1 MRPEFGRPL
10 TQYYTSRDFH
20 APGQIWT
27 GLQDAKGS
35 MLFGSTDCVLEF
47 DGIQWNRVPVT
58 SGGNIRALARDN
70 AGNVWVGGDNV
81 LGTLQRTANGYEF
94 RRVDPKLLMGLR
106 GFGSIWDIFVR
117 GSRVYFL
124 SDKLLM
130 FREGGV
136 FHALPWPTST
146 AAEWYVCPSPHHVYV
161 QAMGQGLWELV
172 DDRYRLVSDDERL
185 KESRLHGAIETAEG
199 KIVLVTGTLGLFRLS
214 EGGIEPLE
222 TSVDSLLHQG
232 VYTARLLSNEILA
245 LAVRGQG
252 LAFVDLN
259 GNVKRL
265 FLSENGIPD
274 PSILGLALDDSNG
287 LWVCG
292 DNGVTRLDATFSADI
307 FDHVNGLGR
316 GSVSD
321 LIRYDGRMYASAR
334 DGLYVLEN
342 ENRNVFRFRR
352 LGGISTSIWSMIQ
365 YSGGVL
371 AGGDVGLFGIRVER
385 ADPVETT
392 LHYITVLEQSK
403 TYPDLFFAGMAY
415 GLGIV
420 EAPPGRTIASYQ
432 IPSLDANIQS
442 ICETSSGELYLA
454 SGDHKFYR
462 TRLDLLKKRNQ
473 NDSPLQSINLP
484 AASGHSG
491 TPAVFAWKGKI
502 LLCQQSGLFLYDAE
516 NNSAS
521 PLSLSPALGS
531 ASIELASSG
540 LLPPDH
546 FWLVTNEAGRSPHLP
561 DKRKLWIVHSDG
573 NRKPIPNAVC
583 DFLGEIF
590 NIREEQSGQS
600 KEVWIAG
607 GFGAVKL
614 NLDDLPKSATSFLIY
629 PEGASSNDGKSIAL
643 PRGDE
648 TLELPFDGRDIQIR
662 FGTDHFANANEIEFA
677 SRLETIGSG
686 WSPFTREPIWRTG
699 ALNEGRYRVHVR
711 ARDADGVQSEE
722 YILAFVIDPPWFRTW
737 WAYAI
742 YVALIGLGLAL
753 FIRLRVRH
761 LKKREYELVSLV
773 DQRTQDLRE
782 SQARLQEA
790 KEAAEAAN
798 RAKTNFLANMSHELR
813 TPLNS
818 IMGFSHLLLR
828 DANLGESARKRLE
841 TIYQSGENLLLMINE
856 MLDLSKIE
864 AGSIAI
870 NPVPVQFRKWLG
882 AIVDEFQLR
891 CRTKQIDFQCVI
903 DPKTPEWISADP
915 LRLRQVLLNLLGN
928 ALKFTQR
935 GNIALHVRLVIPT
948 LVFDVSDTGSGI
960 PTSELPRIFEP
971 FFQASNNKDN
981 NQGVGLGLYISRRI
995 VELLHG
1001 TISVRSVE
1009 NTGSTFSFSV
1019 PLAQVVPVDSRSER
1033 RQIVGYEGP
1042 RQTVLVVDDNVL
1054 NRRLLH
1060 EMLQH
1065 VGFEVTEADSP
1076 EECLQLLRN
1085 QSYDVLISDIRMPG
1099 KDGHALIREVRGFA
1113 NRHSLLALASSAS
1126 VYADDK
1132 EKAIAAGFDDFLP
1145 KPVYEAE
1152 LLAVLE
1158 RHLRLNWIYSSN
1170 GKPKTEL
1177 FATIEQAEQSAL
1189 EEPLPPKAD
1198 LQRCL
1203 ELTRL
1208 GDIVALRQEIDKL
1221 RQRDP
1226 ASTTFCERLEILG
1239 NHYRMESLER
1249 ILGNALTLQGD

>member
-1 MRPEFGRPL
+1 
-10 TQYYTSRDFH
+10 
-20 APGQIWT
+20 
-27 GLQDAKGS
+27 
-35 MLFGSTDCVLEF
+35 MLFGSLDGVLEF

-58 SGGNIRALARDN
+58 SGGAIRALGRDK
-70 AGNVWVGGDNV
+70 AGNIWVGGDNV
-81 LGTLQRTANGYEF
+81 LGTLERTAVGYEF
-94 RRVDPKLLMGLR
+94 RRVDPKLPEALR
-106 GFGSIWDIFVR
+106 EFGSIWDIFVR

-130 FREGGV
+130 FTEGGT
-136 FHALPWPTST
+136 FHPLPWPTGTS
-146 AAEWYVCPSPHHVYV
+146 AEWYVCQTPHHIYV
-161 QAMGQGLWELV
+161 QAMGQGLWELI
-172 DDRYRLVSDDERL
+172 DDRYVLVANDERL
-185 KESRLHGAIETAEG
+185 RTTRLHGAIETADG
-199 KIVLVTGTLGLFRLS
+199 NIILITGTLGLFRLS
-214 EGGIEPLE
+214 DTRLEPLE
-222 TSVDSLLHQG
+222 TAIDSLLRQG
-232 VYTARLLSNEILA
+232 VYTAKLLPDQSLA
-245 LAVRGQG
+245 LAVRGHG

-274 PSILGLALDDSNG
+274 PSILGLVLDDSNG
-287 LWVCG
+287 LWVVG

-307 FDHVNGLGR
+307 FDHMSGLGR

-321 LIRYDGRMYASAR
+321 LIRCNGRMYASTR
-334 DGLYVLEN
+334 DGLYVLEKDN
-342 ENRNVFRFRR
+342 ADVFRFRR
-352 LGGISTSIWSMIQ
+352 LDEISSSMWSMIQ
-365 YSGGVL
+365 YSGGFL
-371 AGGDVGLFGIRVER
+371 AGGDVGLFNVRTDRV
-385 ADPVETT
+385 DPVQSA
-392 LHYITVLEQSK
+392 LHYITVLEKSK
-403 TYPDLFFAGMAY
+403 AYPDMFFAGMAY

-420 EAPPGRTIASYQ
+420 ELHPEKVISSYQ
-432 IPSLDANIQS
+432 IPSLSKNIEAVY
-442 ICETSSGELYLA
+442 ETSSGELYLA
-454 SGDHKFYR
+454 SSDHKFYR
-462 TRLDLLKKRNQ
+462 TRLDLLKRRNQ
-473 NDSPLQSINLP
+473 NDPSLRPINIP
-484 AASGHSG
+484 PSSGQSG
-491 TPAVFAWKGKI
+491 TPAVFAWKGKV
-502 LLCQQSGLFLYDAE
+502 LLCQQSGLFLYDPE
-516 NNSAS
+516 NDSAS
-521 PLSLSPALGS
+521 PLGLSPALGS
-531 ASIELASSG
+531 ASVELASPG

-546 FWLVTNEAGRSPHLP
+546 FWLVTNEAGGSPRSP
-561 DKRKLWIVHSDG
+561 DKRKLWIVDSNG
-573 NRKPIPNAVC
+573 KRKPIPNAIC

-590 NIREEQSGQS
+590 NIREEQNGDLN
-600 KEVWIAG
+600 EVWIAG
-607 GFGAVKL
+607 SFGAVKL

-643 PRGDE
+643 PRAGE
-648 TLELPFDGRDIQIR
+648 MLELPFDSRDIQIR

-677 SRLETIGSG
+677 SRLENLSSG
-686 WSPFTREPIWRTG
+686 WSPFTSEPIWRTG
-699 ALNEGRYRVHVR
+699 ALNEGHYRVHVR
-711 ARDADGVQSEE
+711 ARDADGVQSQE

-737 WAYAI
+737 WAYAV
-742 YVALIGLGLAL
+742 YVALIGAALAL

-828 DANLGESARKRLE
+828 DSNLSEIARKRLE

-891 CRTKQIDFQCVI
+891 CRTKEIDFAYMI

-928 ALKFTQR
+928 ALKFTRR
-935 GNIALHVRLVIPT
+935 GNITVNVRLVMPT
-948 LVFDVSDTGSGI
+948 LVFDVSDSGSGI
-960 PTSELPRIFEP
+960 PASELPRIFEP

-1019 PLAQVVPVDSRSER
+1019 PLSRTAPGDSRSER

-1042 RQTVLVVDDNVL
+1042 RQRVLVVDDNVL

-1065 VGFEVTEADSP
+1065 VGFQVTEADSP

-1099 KDGHALIREVRGFA
+1099 KDGHALIREVRAFA
-1113 NRHSLLALASSAS
+1113 NSPPLLALASSAS

-1132 EKAIAAGFDDFLP
+1132 QKATAAGFDDFLP

-1158 RHLRLNWIYSSN
+1158 RHLKLNWIYSSAD
-1170 GKPKTEL
+1170 KPAPKI
-1177 FATIEQAEQSAL
+1177 FSTIEQAEQSPL
-1189 EEPLPPKAD
+1189 EEPLPPKAE
-1198 LQRCL
+1198 LQHCL
-1203 ELTRL
+1203 ELTKL
-1208 GDIVALRQEIDKL
+1208 GDIVALRQEIDHL
-1221 RQRDP
+1221 RQRNP

-1249 ILGNALTLQGD
+1249 ILQNALTLQEDSP